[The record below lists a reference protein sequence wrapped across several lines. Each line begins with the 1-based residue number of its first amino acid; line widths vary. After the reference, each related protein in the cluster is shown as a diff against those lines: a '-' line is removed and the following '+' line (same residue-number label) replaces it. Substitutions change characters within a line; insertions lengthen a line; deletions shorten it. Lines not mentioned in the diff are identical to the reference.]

1 VDEQISL
8 RLLIFNFLLSPAA
21 QSGPAQR
28 FRSRSAGS
36 SVSNLTHLPGLIRLA
51 ISGPL
56 SPYTPLGEIAA
67 SPVNR
72 INGDLEIGL
81 WRARE
86 LEDQPRCFSYRF
98 AYRLASFYDMS

>member
-1 VDEQISL
+1 VLGHLFQT
-8 RLLIFNFLLSPAA
+8 FA
-21 QSGPAQR
+21 
-28 FRSRSAGS
+28 
-36 SVSNLTHLPGLIRLA
+36 HLPGVIRLA

-56 SPYTPLGEIAA
+56 SRYTPPGEIAA
-67 SPVNR
+67 SPVNK

>member
-1 VDEQISL
+1 M
-8 RLLIFNFLLSPAA
+8 AA
-21 QSGPAQR
+21 QSGPAR
-28 FRSRSAGS
+28 RLCPRSAGPS
-36 SVSNLTHLPGLIRLA
+36 GSNLHPPAWPDPPRHQQT
-51 ISGPL
+51 SL
-56 SPYTPLGEIAA
+56 SRYTPLGEIAA
-67 SPVNR
+67 SPVNK